1 MKGLLMDK
9 FLNVQF
15 VVKKGEKSYV
25 FLVPYGSPVTEV
37 HEVLV
42 ELSADLIETAKQNQ
56 ASADAKAMADMKAEA
71 EAAAAAEPKVEV
83 VENKA
88 N

>member
-1 MKGLLMDK
+1 MDK

-25 FLVPYGSPVTEV
+25 FLVPYGSSVTEV

-42 ELSADLIETAKQNQ
+42 ELSSDLIETAKQNQ
-56 ASADAKAMADMKAEA
+56 AKAEA